1 MCESCWQ
8 SPYKCSHPI
17 STARE
22 LKFYG
27 LQWSVVIGPSPQ
39 QVALQLHINALWKRW
54 TSTANKCTC
63 EIKWRCVVRKCKG
76 KLQNTWDDMY
86 VCYFALKKLASRL
99 HLKNVL
105 GLKSSQANRLAPA
118 ANQANVD

>member
-27 LQWSVVIGPSPQ
+27 LHWSVIGPSPQ

-86 VCYFALKKLASRL
+86 GATLRLKISVQVAFKERIGAEELTS
-99 HLKNVL
+99 
-105 GLKSSQANRLAPA
+105 
-118 ANQANVD
+118 

>member
-1 MCESCWQ
+1 M
-8 SPYKCSHPI
+8 
-17 STARE
+17 
-22 LKFYG
+22 
-27 LQWSVVIGPSPQ
+27 
-39 QVALQLHINALWKRW
+39 ALQLHINALWKRW

-86 VCYFALKKLASRL
+86 GATLRLKISVQVALKD
-99 HLKNVL
+99 VL